1 MQNCKTWWKFEKRW
15 RSNSTFQINNVKL
28 YVSVVTLLINDDIEF
43 LENLKQWFKRTISW
57 EQIWIWNNTTKKKN
71 NLDYL
76 IDPTFRIINRL
87 FVLSFK
93 NSDNDATSYSFD
105 KYYIQLVEIKD
116 FIVLIDNKP
125 FFDQPAKNKQ
135 EAHEKHLQI
144 SRNNNYLTGNL
155 LDYFYHQKRICLSW

>member
-1 MQNCKTWWKFEKRW
+1 MW
-15 RSNSTFQINNVKL
+15 SNDLKEQ
-28 YVSVVTLLINDDIEF
+28 F
-43 LENLKQWFKRTISW
+43 LGNKYGSEITQP
-57 EQIWIWNNTTKKKN
+57 KKK
-71 NLDYL
+71 LDYL

-105 KYYIQLVEIKD
+105 KYYIQVVEI
-116 FIVLIDNKP
+116 IDSKP

-155 LDYFYHQKRICLSW
+155 LDYFYHRKRICLSW